1 MLTRLSLVTT
11 AGLSCATRLDSAL
24 MMSEL
29 EEASLESLQLAS
41 QLEQVT
47 SCGADVDVCTYCRLD
62 TEGDNEISL

>member
-1 MLTRLSLVTT
+1 MLTRLLLVTT

-29 EEASLESLQLAS
+29 EEASVESLQLAR

-47 SCGADVDVCTYCRLD
+47 SCGQM
-62 TEGDNEISL
+62 

>member
-1 MLTRLSLVTT
+1 MLTGLLLLVTP
-11 AGLSCATRLDSAL
+11 AWLCSATRLDSAL

-47 SCGADVDVCTYCRLD
+47 SCGHMLMFVL
-62 TEGDNEISL
+62 